1 MKEKNKKNIKLI
13 IALLLVLLLI
23 VGGITTFLFM
33 KHNPSSEEQQEET
46 VVEEKIEEPIIEE
59 KKKVQIFDMDAHT
72 RPIAVVINNTPVAV
86 KVQEGI
92 NNSYILYEFP
102 TEGNT
107 SRLMALYQNT
117 PDVNIGTI
125 RSARHNFIDYANEN
139 DAIFVAY
146 GWSVFAKKELQA
158 GAVDYINGITG
169 AGPFW
174 RDNKE
179 NLAYEHT
186 VYTNLAKIKEFVSSS
201 YRMTSDVLPP
211 LNYSA
216 EEIILDGDNA
226 ATSVLLNYGPSNV
239 EHYVYN
245 EDTKMYMRNFNDVVA
260 LDHETKEQVSVRNII
275 VVKIAYGQKE
285 NSKYLDFYHTGTG
298 NGYFITNGKMETIT
312 WKKDSRNGRTKYL
325 NSYGEEITV
334 NDGRTLIALIG
345 DGREIRIG

>member
-1 MKEKNKKNIKLI
+1 MKNKKNII
-13 IALLLVLLLI
+13 ILLVILLFIIGGVVVYLI
-23 VGGITTFLFM
+23 TNN
-33 KHNPSSEEQQEET
+33 KNKEEEVHEE
-46 VVEEKIEEPIIEE
+46 EPKIEEPKHEE
-59 KKKVQIFDMDAHT
+59 KKIQIFDMNLHT

-117 PDVNIGTI
+117 PDVNVGTI
-125 RSARHNFIDYANEN
+125 RSARHNFIDYAHEN

-158 GAVDYINGITG
+158 GAIDYVNGITG

-186 VYTNLAKIKEFVSSS
+186 VYTNLAKIKDYVSNS
-201 YRMTSDVLPP
+201 YRMSSEVEPP
-211 LNYSA
+211 IKYSA
-216 EEIILDGDNA
+216 LEVNLDSEKPA
-226 ATSVLLNYGPSNV
+226 SSVLLNYGPSNV
-239 EHYVYN
+239 EHYIYDN
-245 EDTKMYMRNFNDVVA
+245 ETKMYMRNFNDTPA
-260 LDHETKEQVSVRNII
+260 LDHNTKEQVSVRNII
-275 VVKIAYGQKE
+275 IVKITYYSKE
-285 NSKYLDFYHTGTG
+285 GTKYLELNDTGSG
-298 NGYFITNGKMETIT
+298 EGYFVTNGKMENIT
-312 WKKDSRNGRTKYL
+312 WKKDSRNSQTKYL
-325 NSYGEEITV
+325 DSNGEEIIV

-345 DGREIRIG
+345 ADKEINIS

>member
-1 MKEKNKKNIKLI
+1 MKNKKNII
-13 IALLLVLLLI
+13 ILLVVLLFI
-23 VGGITTFLFM
+23 IGGIITFLLM
-33 KHNPSSEEQQEET
+33 NNKTNNEEPKEET
-46 VVEEKIEEPIIEE
+46 PVEEPIVEE

-158 GAVDYINGITG
+158 GAIDYLNGITG
-169 AGPFW
+169 SGPFW

-186 VYTNLAKIKEFVSSS
+186 VYTNLSKIKDYVSNS
-201 YRMTSDVLPP
+201 YRMTSDAVPP
-211 LNYSA
+211 IIYSA
-216 EEIILDGDNA
+216 DEINLNSDNS
-226 ATSVLLNYGPSNV
+226 ATSVRLNYGTSNV
-239 EHYVYN
+239 EHYIYDN
-245 EDTKMYMRNFNDVVA
+245 ETKMYKRNFNDTPA
-260 LDHETKEQVSVRNII
+260 LDHHTKEQVSVRNII
-275 VVKIAYGQKE
+275 IVKITYYSKD
-285 NSKYLDFYHTGTG
+285 NTKYLELVDTGSG
-298 NGYFITNGKMETIT
+298 EGYFVTNGKMIPIT
-312 WKKDSRNGRTKYL
+312 WKKDSRNSQTKYI
-325 NSYGEEITV
+325 NSNGEEITV

-345 DGREIRIG
+345 AEREINIS